1 MIGIVPCIHMMTI
14 FERIVIIMSHFISR
28 TDKTALHELSFKHG
42 ARVKFGYVDRA
53 GKATDVD
60 TEVDSTTVLPD
71 SILTNSEANG
81 GYKRYLF
88 SSITTDVEVD
98 D

>member
-1 MIGIVPCIHMMTI
+1 MT
-14 FERIVIIMSHFISR
+14 HFISR

-42 ARVKFGYVDRA
+42 TRVKFGYVDRT

-88 SSITTDVEVD
+88 SFITTDVEVD

>member
-1 MIGIVPCIHMMTI
+1 
-14 FERIVIIMSHFISR
+14 MSHFISR

-42 ARVKFGYVDRA
+42 ARVKFGYVDRS

-71 SILTNSEANG
+71 SILTNSEENG